1 MVGAIQARA
10 QAGWWPW
17 AEGTAR
23 ARADGPAPCC
33 LPGRGSVEV
42 GVQARDRLERR
53 VDLRGVW
60 ALGVLGAG
68 IGRQGG
74 RPGDLG
80 ARGPLWRSHPGAPG
94 GASRPHPPETGLS
107 LPQKN
112 EDECAV
118 CRDGGELLCCDG
130 CPRAFHLA
138 CLAPPLRE
146 VPR

>member
-42 GVQARDRLERR
+42 GVQARDRLECQ

-68 IGRQGG
+68 IGRQGS

-94 GASRPHPPETGLS
+94 GGVPSPP
-107 LPQKN
+107 P
-112 EDECAV
+112 
-118 CRDGGELLCCDG
+118 RDG
-130 CPRAFHLA
+130 
-138 CLAPPLRE
+138 PLPAAE
-146 VPR
+146 E